1 MTSNT
6 IFRRLEQRQPK
17 AAFVSKVDAVEMM
30 DSTDS
35 STEILSADHEVTRSD
50 RLGDKLDEVPSLV
63 SEEDETEAISVS
75 MTSRKHP
82 TEDVELNFATP
93 DAKDCESLVMR
104 EEAAEEKKMEDLS
117 DTDVPMVRNKERK
130 PSEEEHT
137 PNIRPRR
144 ARIVSLDRGQQ
155 RQQQRGKLFT
165 AEDGYNSP
173 DSTSHH
179 TDGEVQRRSHSFHQR
194 YIQNGGRRKNHDFH
208 DDESSSDDDSSYF
221 ASNLPSPKSGR
232 SFSLSSTASVPT
244 RTAAYHIN
252 KSESGASLSFSDES
266 DDERNPAPSSSY
278 HPRQHH
284 FHASGA
290 PSPSGVHLSPM
301 IHPNRAVADMH
312 LYPQRITRVHS
323 VSSLV
328 SSASSE
334 NEDGVHNSPS
344 HGHSASVGSLTSSAG
359 TSVSSEPEMNM
370 TSHGN
375 PYYLSSGYMSSA
387 GDSRFA
393 SANGQYLTEYYQ
405 HSSPFHTQYLQN
417 QLSPSEQYSAGSLMK
432 YPDFG
437 SHGSPTLSDQ
447 QFAQSNEPVRP
458 NYGDRRPSD
467 PSSGSIPFVYS
478 EDDENGPPIVAFA
491 GDSSGGGKL
500 GFGAGGYQSGGNAGS
515 GKRRLGE
522 RNEPSLTGSLGA
534 EGLAE
539 TAVTGTHGGD
549 EDVGEGPG
557 DYSRLVF
564 KVYWQRWIMLMY
576 MSILNLLS
584 DWTCYSVAPISL
596 LTEEAFGNID
606 PERLVV
612 VFLGANA
619 VATAC
624 EPIILARLGLRR
636 TVLFGALLLM
646 VGSIVKSGG
655 LPPIIPPNLEKG
667 HAEVSLYM
675 GFFLVGLSQPLYQC
689 TPALLSAS
697 WFPEKE
703 RTMATGVALNANQL
717 GIGFA
722 FIFGTLLVA
731 EADDIPGY
739 FGLLSQISTLVF
751 LGTLIQFD
759 DAPPTPPSSS
769 ARAMRGD
776 LKMPRFGNLGS
787 IVRNVTHN
795 LAGTETKAA
804 VKAEA
809 PSPAS
814 QLRVDETSEQQGGNR
829 SKKSASR
836 RSNGARRRPN
846 APTRSHYTALS
857 ESGLAGSSMHYG
869 STEDALRYTEQIQSQ
884 VAALQPLAEA
894 PSPAMS
900 GRAPS
905 NPDGDLGSPNQEESS
920 APSMGQVPPPP
931 GMMPPGPYVYGYSGY
946 QMPYWDP
953 RMQQQFQQQ
962 QQQTYFH
969 QYLLQQQ
976 QSMGHQVPQTAI
988 PGQAP
993 QQPQMY
999 YPPPP
1004 MLMPPPFHQFPPNL
1018 QEFDP
1023 YYGMY
1028 GTDPYDDG
1036 AEPIVTITPHHLDID
1051 IRDDQ
1056 VIRSLHAC
1064 MIRPGFSHALAA
1076 FTVSGIVIN
1085 TLSTFMD
1092 YLVRLN
1098 GAPRTYTGIV
1108 GGTFQFV
1115 IMISSLIIGKQTDK
1129 TRAYYSVTIA
1139 MLVLGAFGLAECG
1152 VSLDSDRGSDLRWS
1166 LVVVAALVGPL
1177 QPVSTELGVEVAYP
1191 LSENTVLVIQQLF
1204 ANLLSAIFIPFFKS
1218 LKDIGST
1225 KFEDGELVERPQYT
1239 FSFYLL
1245 IVLHTGVTVYFAT
1258 FNGKYLR
1265 YEHEIQK
1272 KEAEDAEDMERELDR
1287 EAPVHPFF
1295 TDQQFAS
1302 NERQPLIQSS
1312 VV

>member
-1 MTSNT
+1 MTSSNT
-6 IFRRLEQRQPK
+6 IFRRLEQQPSK
-17 AAFVSKVDAVEMM
+17 AAFVSMVEAVEMM

-35 STEILSADHEVTRSD
+35 STEILSIDHQGTHSQSD
-50 RLGDKLDEVPSLV
+50 RLDNKLDEVPSLV
-63 SEEDETEAISVS
+63 SEEDETETASAS
-75 MTSRKHP
+75 TKSKYQAN
-82 TEDVELNFATP
+82 DDELTVKLVTP
-93 DAKDCESLVMR
+93 DTKNTDNNIMKQESVHQ
-104 EEAAEEKKMEDLS
+104 EITEEKKMVDFS
-117 DTDVPMVRNKERK
+117 DVENGAITNSKKDTKPLDKRK
-130 PSEEEHT
+130 YL
-137 PNIRPRR
+137 NIRPRR
-144 ARIVSLDRGQQ
+144 ARILSLDRGQQ
-155 RQQQRGKLFT
+155 QHQRGKSFVM
-165 AEDGYNSP
+165 EDGYSSP
-173 DSTSHH
+173 DSTSNH
-179 TDGEVQRRSHSFHQR
+179 TDGEVHRRNHNFHDHHSFQ
-194 YIQNGGRRKNHDFH
+194 GGRSKHQSFN
-208 DDESSSDDDSSYF
+208 DEDSSSDDDSSYF
-221 ASNLPSPKSGR
+221 ASNMPSPKSGR
-232 SFSLSSTASVPT
+232 SFSLSSTASAPA
-244 RTAAYHIN
+244 RTSAYQIQ
-252 KSESGASLSFSDES
+252 KSASLSFSDES
-266 DDERNPAPSSSY
+266 DDERNPPLTPSY
-278 HPRQHH
+278 NPRQQRY
-284 FHASGA
+284 HASGV
-290 PSPSGVHLSPM
+290 PSPTGVHFSPVA
-301 IHPNRAVADMH
+301 HPHRAVADMH

-328 SSASSE
+328 SSASSD
-334 NEDGVHNSPS
+334 NEDGAQSTPDHR
-344 HGHSASVGSLTSSAG
+344 HSASVGSLTSSAG
-359 TSVSSEPEMNM
+359 TSVSSEPETNMNSQ
-370 TSHGN
+370 TN
-375 PYYLSSGYMSSA
+375 PYYVGNSYMSL
-387 GDSRFA
+387 GQENQFA
-393 SANGQYLTEYYQ
+393 SATGLYLSQYYQ
-405 HSSPFHTQYLQN
+405 PPSAYPVQYRQNGISSPTQ
-417 QLSPSEQYSAGSLMK
+417 EQYSARLPNSSL
-432 YPDFG
+432 
-437 SHGSPTLSDQ
+437 TLQDHQSDQ
-447 QFAQSNEPVRP
+447 AVQLYQRDHENQRTKS
-458 NYGDRRPSD
+458 YPSF
-467 PSSGSIPFVYS
+467 GSIPFVYS
-478 EDDENGPPIVAFA
+478 EDDENGPPIVALAGGA
-491 GDSSGGGKL
+491 GDGGNPS
-500 GFGAGGYQSGGNAGS
+500 FAAAGYQSGVNRGRGHT
-515 GKRRLGE
+515 GLE
-522 RNEPSLTGSLGA
+522 RNQRSLSGSDPADGVT
-534 EGLAE
+534 E
-539 TAVTGTHGGD
+539 TAVQDSNGGD
-549 EDVGEGPG
+549 EVLGDGSGESGRQV
-557 DYSRLVF
+557 Y

-596 LTEEAFGNID
+596 LTEEAFGKID

-619 VATAC
+619 IATAC

-655 LPPIIPPNLEKG
+655 LPPITNANLKKG
-667 HAEVSLYM
+667 HEEITLYV

-731 EADDIPGY
+731 EADDIPVY

-776 LKMPRFGNLGS
+776 LKMPRFGNIGS

-795 LAGTETKAA
+795 LSGTEPRRTST
-804 VKAEA
+804 AEA

-814 QLRVDETSEQQGGNR
+814 NLCVDNKLEKQRGARYKT
-829 SKKSASR
+829 SR
-836 RSNGARRRPN
+836 RGNAARRRPN
-846 APTRSHYTALS
+846 APSRSQYTALS

-869 STEDALRYTEQIQSQ
+869 STHDAACYAESIKKE
-884 VAALQPLAEA
+884 VAILLPQAEA

-900 GRAPS
+900 GRLAS
-905 NPDGDLGSPNQEESS
+905 NPEGDLGSPNEEELP
-920 APSMGQVPPPP
+920 APSTAHGSLPP
-931 GMMPPGPYVYGYSGY
+931 MMPPGPYSYGYQPYPLS
-946 QMPYWDP
+946 YWDP
-953 RMQQQFQQQ
+953 RMQQQLQQQAYFQQQ
-962 QQQTYFH
+962 YLMQQPMGQQMQQTN
-969 QYLLQQQ
+969 
-976 QSMGHQVPQTAI
+976 I
-988 PGQAP
+988 PGQIPPAL
-993 QQPQMY
+993 MY
-999 YPPPP
+999 YPPPS
-1004 MLMPPPFHQFPPNL
+1004 LMVPPPYHQFPPNL

-1023 YYGMY
+1023 YYGAY

-1036 AEPIVTITPHHLDID
+1036 AEPIITITPHHLDID

-1064 MIRPGFSHALAA
+1064 MVRPGFCHALAA

-1129 TRAYYSVTIA
+1129 TRAYYSVTVA

-1204 ANLLSAIFIPFFKS
+1204 SNLLSAIFIPFFKS
-1218 LKDIGST
+1218 LRDIGST

-1265 YEHEIQK
+1265 YEHELQK
-1272 KEAEDAEDMERELDR
+1272 EEEEGAEARES
-1287 EAPVHPFF
+1287 EFKPETPVHPFF
-1295 TDQQFAS
+1295 AQHSPA
-1302 NERQPLIQSS
+1302 NEQQPLIHNS